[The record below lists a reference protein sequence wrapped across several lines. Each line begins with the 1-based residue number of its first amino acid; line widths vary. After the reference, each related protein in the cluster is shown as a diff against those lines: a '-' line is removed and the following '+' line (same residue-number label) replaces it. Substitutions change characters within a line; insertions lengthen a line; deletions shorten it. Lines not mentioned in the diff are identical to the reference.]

1 MFKRLPECMCETF
14 SCRSCPHNPGAQ
26 LPFNFYFIKGSMSK
40 LTPGYATVGKIN
52 LQKEILNLTMRE
64 GSKLLNYVRFC
75 QSLKRLADDIFFYN
89 SIIC

>member
-1 MFKRLPECMCETF
+1 
-14 SCRSCPHNPGAQ
+14 
-26 LPFNFYFIKGSMSK
+26 MSK

>member
-1 MFKRLPECMCETF
+1 
-14 SCRSCPHNPGAQ
+14 
-26 LPFNFYFIKGSMSK
+26 MSK

-75 QSLKRLADDIFFYN
+75 QNLKRLADVICFYN
-89 SIIC
+89 SIIYAISLLGSRSTFGAL